1 MNLTPE
7 QMSAAQKANLE
18 TLAGLTNQA
27 LKSVEKLV
35 ELNMQI
41 AKNSLN
47 ESMANA
53 KKTLEVRDI
62 QQLIAAQ
69 AEMIQPM
76 AERMMNYGR
85 DLYEIAQDNSKAF
98 TKTAEAEIAA
108 GQKKLQSMVDEWTKS
123 APAGSEAAVQMMK
136 QAISAANNSYETSQK
151 AIKHA
156 IEVAQANMQNAADT
170 VTKAATKAAKAAK
183 KSAE

>member
-7 QMSAAQKANLE
+7 QMAAAQKANLE

-108 GQKKLQSMVDEWTKS
+108 GQKKLQTMVDEWTKS

-136 QAISAANNSYETSQK
+136 QAIAAANNSYETSQK

-156 IEVAQANMQNAADT
+156 MEVAQANMQNAADT
-170 VTKAATKAAKAAK
+170 VTKAATKAAKVAK

>member
-1 MNLTPE
+1 MARLLRDLDYNRIIQSDNLSQIIESNE
-7 QMSAAQKANLE
+7 QNKLD
-18 TLAGLTNQA
+18 
-27 LKSVEKLV
+27 VE
-35 ELNMQI
+35 Q
-41 AKNSLN
+41 
-47 ESMANA
+47 
-53 KKTLEVRDI
+53 
-62 QQLIAAQ
+62 AAQ

-156 IEVAQANMQNAADT
+156 MEVAQANMQNAADT
-170 VTKAATKAAKAAK
+170 VTKAASKAAKAAK

>member
-1 MNLTPE
+1 
-7 QMSAAQKANLE
+7 MSAAQKANLE

>member
-7 QMSAAQKANLE
+7 QLAAAQKANLE

-27 LKSVEKLV
+27 IKSVEKLV

-53 KKTLEVRDI
+53 KKALEVRDI
-62 QQLIAAQ
+62 QQLIAQQ
-69 AEMIQPM
+69 AEMVQPM
-76 AERMMNYGR
+76 AEKMMAYGR
-85 DLYEIAQDNSKAF
+85 DLYEIAQDNSASF
-98 TKTAEAEIAA
+98 AKTAEAEIAA
-108 GQKKLQSMVDEWTKS
+108 GQKKLQSMVDEWTKN
-123 APAGSEAAVQMMK
+123 APAGSDAAVQVMK
-136 QAISAANNSYETSQK
+136 QAIAAANNSYETSQK

-156 IEVAQANMQNAADT
+156 MEVAKSNMENAADT

-183 KSAE
+183 K